1 MSIKT
6 IEIKNLVDKLNI
18 KLDTVEEN
26 VSKLKHGSAGVM
38 QNIDQTKKR
47 MKNKK
52 EYQRGKTENI

>member
-6 IEIKNLVDKLNI
+6 IEIKNSVDKLNI

-38 QNIDQTKKR
+38 QNIDQTKKE
-47 MKNKK
+47 NKK
-52 EYQRGKTENI
+52 